1 VLGREGRSPEMEV
14 GETLELLFVFITIGV
29 SLSIVVA
36 FGKWWQR

>member
-1 VLGREGRSPEMEV
+1 MEV

-36 FGKWWQR
+36 FSKWWQR